1 MAFAVQPA
9 REARSSAVTVQDFMS
24 NRLNDILDALPEAL
38 EDSKAVYLARL

>member
-1 MAFAVQPA
+1 
-9 REARSSAVTVQDFMS
+9 MS